1 MKREPQPAAASRTDE
16 VPEGKLAPF
25 LREIAERFLSRQTN
39 QFLLT
44 GNVSDLVDG
53 AGVLAPW
60 SEKDHAGRFGALD
73 SYIQRRLVSRGR
85 FVVTFD
91 IARGITF
98 ADNDAFNALRA
109 FYSEEDAAGPIV
121 SSADQQRRAGR
132 FDRTVAESQVYS
144 FVTLKFLEELCRL
157 VRRRPL
163 GPVANGL
170 TIVLLHA
177 EMLLPDAP
185 LAQMSEIDR
194 QKLTLLTEWFRE
206 PDFLASNE
214 QVLLI
219 APTMAGVHEALR
231 SLPHMAAIEIPRP
244 DVDAR
249 REFIRWMHGQTGRA
263 LKLARSQKE
272 LAEMTAGMTLLTLQG
287 LFLQARYRDGVLDEK
302 DLIEA
307 LNRLLASEL
316 GDKIEVKRPRHT
328 MADVIGA
335 AALKGE
341 LARLKKLLD
350 ARDASV
356 APVGILVAGPNGVG
370 KTFIFEAWAADC
382 DRLVI
387 ELKNLRGMYF
397 GQTDQIFEKLKSV
410 LEALGNVIV
419 FIDEA
424 DTMFGRPGRDTHE
437 TEARLFGNLIRMMG
451 DPKNRGRIVWILLT
465 ARPDNLAP
473 DLKRSGRA
481 GLHLPVFDPE
491 GDDRRA
497 HVAMLFK
504 RAGFD
509 AATLSEEQR
518 ATIDERTAQLSPA
531 DFNELLTE
539 LRAER
544 KLAGELTFEHVMSV
558 IDNLMPGQ
566 IADQRRLQT
575 LNALLECSR
584 KSIVPPTLSGLT
596 RADVERELEMLRRKL
611 G

>member
-1 MKREPQPAAASRTDE
+1 MKREPQKPPTANDE
-16 VPEGKLAPF
+16 VPDAELAPF

-60 SEKDHAGRFGALD
+60 SAKEHAARYGRVEAYIEK
-73 SYIQRRLVSRGR
+73 RLSVRGR
-85 FVVTFD
+85 TVITFD
-91 IARGITF
+91 IARGIRF
-98 ADNDAFNALRA
+98 QSNEAFNALRA
-109 FYSEEDAAGPIV
+109 YYAEEDAAGPIV
-121 SSADQQRRAGR
+121 SLNDQTRRAQR
-132 FDRTVAESQVYS
+132 FDRTIAESQVYS

-157 VRRRPL
+157 ARRRPT

-194 QKLTLLTEWFRE
+194 QKLTLLTEWFRD
-206 PDFLASNE
+206 PDFLASND

-219 APTMAGVHEALR
+219 APTVAGVHEALR
-231 SLPHMAAIEIPRP
+231 TLPHMAAIEIPRP
-244 DVDAR
+244 DIAAR
-249 REFIRWMHGQTGRA
+249 CAFIEWMHAQTGRS
-263 LKLARSQKE
+263 LKLAHAESE

-287 LFLQARYRDGVLDEK
+287 LFLQARHRDGVLDEK
-302 DLIEA
+302 DLLDA

-316 GDKIEVKRPRHT
+316 GDKIEVKKPRHT

-335 AALKGE
+335 EALKKE
-341 LARLKKLLD
+341 LDRLKRLL
-350 ARDASV
+350 ASRDASV

-382 DRLVI
+382 GRLVI

-410 LEALGNVIV
+410 LESLGNVIV

-437 TEARLFGNLIRMMG
+437 TEARLFGNLVRMMG

-509 AATLSEEQR
+509 ASTLSDEQR
-518 ATIDERTAQLSPA
+518 TTIETRTAELSPA

-539 LRAER
+539 MRAER
-544 KLAGELTFEHVMSV
+544 KIAGALGFEQVMAV

-566 IADQRRLQT
+566 IADQRRMQT

-584 KSIVPPTLSGLT
+584 KSIVPPSLKELS
-596 RADVERELEMLRRKL
+596 RADVERELEVLRRKL
-611 G
+611 S